1 MTISVG
7 EKLPSVSVK
16 RLGEGGMEDFNVADY
31 VAGKTVVIFAVPGAF
46 TPSCAEK
53 HLPGYINNA
62 AAIKA
67 KGVDEILCI
76 SVNDPFVMKH
86 WGTSA
91 GAEGKITMVPDGN
104 GEFTKAL
111 GLDFDGS
118 GAGLATRSQRY
129 MMVVKDGVVES
140 LEIEG
145 APSDV
150 ELSSAETCLA
160 RLG

>member
-7 EKLPSVSVK
+7 DTLPSVTLK
-16 RLGEGGMEDFNVADY
+16 RLGEGGMEDFNLTEY
-31 VAGKTVVIFAVPGAF
+31 VAGKTVVIFGVPGAF
-46 TPSCAEK
+46 TPSCAQQ

-62 AAIKA
+62 DDIKA
-67 KGVDEILCI
+67 KGVDEILCMA
-76 SVNDPFVMKH
+76 VNDPFVMQH
-86 WGTSA
+86 WGDTS
-91 GAEGKITMVPDGN
+91 GADGKVTMVPDGN

-118 GAGLATRSQRY
+118 GFGLATRSQRY
-129 MMVVKDGVVES
+129 MMIVKNGVVDT

-150 ELSSAETCLA
+150 ELSSAGACLA
-160 RLG
+160 KLG